1 MPYDAAQAV
10 SRRTAELGEAVI
22 QHMAQRAR
30 ALQAA
35 GRSIVNLSIGEP
47 DFATPVHICEAAGRA
62 IADGFTHYAPIAGFP
77 ELREAI
83 ARKLRD
89 ENRLDYQAAEIVVS
103 NGAKQAI
110 TNAAFATLDPL
121 DEVIL
126 VAPFWSSYEQIASLA
141 GGSPVVLKTQ
151 SEDGFKL
158 RPEDLARALTPRS
171 KLLILN
177 APGNPSGTLYEA
189 SELQALA
196 AEVAAHPRLL
206 VISDEVYEYFAY
218 EGQPT
223 SFATLA
229 GMRARTITVNGFSK
243 GFAMTGWRLGY
254 AAAPLAIA
262 TAMAKIQGAFTAG
275 ANAFVQKAA
284 VAALTG
290 GRRDVETM
298 RAVYRRRRDLVT
310 RALAAIEGVRFVPPP
325 GSFYAFPD
333 VSALLPASDGGQR
346 LDTVDQLCDWLLD
359 VHGVAVVPG
368 SSFGD
373 QGCFRISF
381 AASDE
386 ALAEGLSRIGRALA
400 TLDRGSRQAR
410 NAGS

>member
-1 MPYDAAQAV
+1 MPYDAARAV
-10 SRRTAELGEAVI
+10 SRRTAELGEAAI
-22 QHMAQRAR
+22 QHRAQRAR

-35 GRSIVNLSIGEP
+35 GRSIINLTIGEP
-47 DFATPVHICEAAGRA
+47 DFATPAYICEAAGKA

-77 ELREAI
+77 ELREAV
-83 ARKLRD
+83 ARKLRE
-89 ENRLDYQAAEIVVS
+89 ENGLDYEPSEIVVS

-110 TNAAFATLDPL
+110 TNAAFATLDPG

-126 VAPFWSSYEQIASLA
+126 VAPYWASYEQIVALA
-141 GGSPVVLKTQ
+141 GSTPVVLRTA

-158 RPEDLARALTPRS
+158 RPEALAGALTKRS

-177 APGNPSGTLYEA
+177 APGNPSGTVYEPA
-189 SELQALA
+189 ELAALA
-196 AEVAAHPRLL
+196 AVVAEHPRLL
-206 VISDEVYEYFAY
+206 VVSDEVYEYFAF
-218 EGQPT
+218 EGEPR

-229 GMRARTITVNGFSK
+229 GMRQRTITVNGFSK

-284 VAALTG
+284 VAALAG
-290 GRRDVETM
+290 GRSEIRQMRDV
-298 RAVYRRRRDLVT
+298 YHRRRDLVA
-310 RALAAIEGVRFVPPP
+310 RELAAIPGLRFVPPP

-333 VSALLPASDGGQR
+333 VSALIPARDGGQMIG
-346 LDTVDQLCDWLLD
+346 DVDQLCDWLLD
-359 VHGVAVVPG
+359 QHGVAVVPG
-368 SSFGD
+368 SAFGD
-373 QGCFRISF
+373 ARCFRISF

-386 ALAEGLSRIGRALA
+386 ALVEGLKRIARAIA
-400 TLDRGSRQAR
+400 TLDRSVGRAR

>member
-1 MPYDAAQAV
+1 
-10 SRRTAELGEAVI
+10 
-22 QHMAQRAR
+22 
-30 ALQAA
+30 
-35 GRSIVNLSIGEP
+35 
-47 DFATPVHICEAAGRA
+47 
-62 IADGFTHYAPIAGFP
+62 
-77 ELREAI
+77 
-83 ARKLRD
+83 
-89 ENRLDYQAAEIVVS
+89 
-103 NGAKQAI
+103 
-110 TNAAFATLDPL
+110 
-121 DEVIL
+121 
-126 VAPFWSSYEQIASLA
+126 
-141 GGSPVVLKTQ
+141 
-151 SEDGFKL
+151 
-158 RPEDLARALTPRS
+158 
-171 KLLILN
+171 
-177 APGNPSGTLYEA
+177 
-189 SELQALA
+189 
-196 AEVAAHPRLL
+196 
-206 VISDEVYEYFAY
+206 
-218 EGQPT
+218 
-223 SFATLA
+223 
-229 GMRARTITVNGFSK
+229 
-243 GFAMTGWRLGY
+243 
-254 AAAPLAIA
+254 
-262 TAMAKIQGAFTAG
+262 
-275 ANAFVQKAA
+275 